1 MKKGDGGNEM
11 LKELEMFSGNK
22 IVENE
27 MEILKSRTIIAKVV
41 HDLNLTVSYFQKGD
55 IRAYDEIFK
64 ESPIWIQHGELTP
77 LAYEDPLFI
86 YIINRQVFELQDI
99 DGTKIGQFNFGSNI
113 KGKYGSFRVF
123 LKDSMY
129 RHNNDLI
136 KVYFHEKN
144 SLIDYLQTK
153 IDIELLNQKSTVLK
167 LSLESALPNKGKAI
181 LAKLIET
188 YSFSALEDKN
198 REATATLQFIDQ
210 RLGLITGELGEV
222 EKDVENYKS
231 SEGITDLSVEGNLF
245 LEKVKENDT
254 KLNEVDIQIKV
265 LDGVENYL
273 KSSQSGVA
281 PATLMV
287 SDPVL
292 IQLLSKLNELELQ
305 KEKYV
310 RTVQPDNP
318 ILGTINTQILN
329 TKAAI
334 RENIANQKQGFQLTR
349 ASLKGLNSRF
359 ESAIRTIPRKER
371 EFVNIKRQQ
380 GIKESLFLMLL
391 QKKEETAISYA
402 STVTDSRLVDEPYST
417 PSPIKPKRSIVY
429 LIALIFGILLPAG
442 AINLREA
449 FNNVILSKKEIEDIS
464 GVAVFGEIGM
474 KPKEMKDNIID
485 MKSISF
491 LAEQF
496 RSLRTN
502 LQYAAGG
509 VNVDGRGNAILLTS
523 SIGGEGKSFVSIN
536 LTASIALLDKKVIVL
551 ELDLRKPRVS
561 EYLGVSREMGISNY
575 LVGQVTLEEI
585 IKQSN
590 LYPNMFVLPSFN
602 SSKPFRIIIEW

>member
-371 EFVNIKRQQ
+371 IRQY
-380 GIKESLFLMLL
+380 
-391 QKKEETAISYA
+391 QK
-402 STVTDSRLVDEPYST
+402 
-417 PSPIKPKRSIVY
+417 
-429 LIALIFGILLPAG
+429 
-442 AINLREA
+442 
-449 FNNVILSKKEIEDIS
+449 
-464 GVAVFGEIGM
+464 
-474 KPKEMKDNIID
+474 
-485 MKSISF
+485 
-491 LAEQF
+491 
-496 RSLRTN
+496 
-502 LQYAAGG
+502 AA
-509 VNVDGRGNAILLTS
+509 R
-523 SIGGEGKSFVSIN
+523 
-536 LTASIALLDKKVIVL
+536 
-551 ELDLRKPRVS
+551 
-561 EYLGVSREMGISNY
+561 Y
-575 LVGQVTLEEI
+575 
-585 IKQSN
+585 
-590 LYPNMFVLPSFN
+590 
-602 SSKPFRIIIEW
+602 

>member
-1 MKKGDGGNEM
+1 
-11 LKELEMFSGNK
+11 
-22 IVENE
+22 
-27 MEILKSRTIIAKVV
+27 
-41 HDLNLTVSYFQKGD
+41 
-55 IRAYDEIFK
+55 
-64 ESPIWIQHGELTP
+64 
-77 LAYEDPLFI
+77 
-86 YIINRQVFELQDI
+86 
-99 DGTKIGQFNFGSNI
+99 
-113 KGKYGSFRVF
+113 
-123 LKDSMY
+123 
-129 RHNNDLI
+129 
-136 KVYFHEKN
+136 
-144 SLIDYLQTK
+144 
-153 IDIELLNQKSTVLK
+153 
-167 LSLESALPNKGKAI
+167 
-181 LAKLIET
+181 
-188 YSFSALEDKN
+188 
-198 REATATLQFIDQ
+198 
-210 RLGLITGELGEV
+210 
-222 EKDVENYKS
+222 
-231 SEGITDLSVEGNLF
+231 
-245 LEKVKENDT
+245 
-254 KLNEVDIQIKV
+254 
-265 LDGVENYL
+265 
-273 KSSQSGVA
+273 
-281 PATLMV
+281 
-287 SDPVL
+287 
-292 IQLLSKLNELELQ
+292 
-305 KEKYV
+305 
-310 RTVQPDNP
+310 
-318 ILGTINTQILN
+318 
-329 TKAAI
+329 
-334 RENIANQKQGFQLTR
+334 
-349 ASLKGLNSRF
+349 
-359 ESAIRTIPRKER
+359 
-371 EFVNIKRQQ
+371 
-380 GIKESLFLMLL
+380 MLL

-590 LYPNMFVLPSFN
+590 LYPNMFVLPSTN